1 MFKEKG
7 GFETCWVVGDLC
19 REQNGYKEGLKKA
32 NKLKS
37 PVES

>member
-1 MFKEKG
+1 LKLVG
-7 GFETCWVVGDLC
+7 LWETCVG
-19 REQNGYKEGLKKA
+19 NKMGKEGLKKA